1 MHIWLLWGTTM
12 KADRRPSRFL
22 AGLSGLLRGEFTR
35 WYWRRILLH
44 TVVWTLLVTG
54 IAWYLTTRV
63 TGLDWRGFDLLL
75 HIWWLVLPLGSIAI
89 AQNALIEE
97 RQTDTLSWIVSKP
110 VSRPAFILSKV
121 VSDSIGIILPAV
133 VLQAAIAW
141 WMLPVLDPAAG
152 LPIRAPDASRYLIV
166 VGIEA
171 TIVLL
176 FVTLTICASTIFRSR
191 GPVAAIGL
199 VVWVV
204 LWNSPS
210 DAIERM
216 SIGGLVSGEL
226 SGEPFKPLAEYLV
239 FERTLDPVSGVYW
252 TLMWAAFLTVAAIGI
267 FRREQL

>member
-1 MHIWLLWGTTM
+1 M
-12 KADRRPSRFL
+12 KSDRRPSRFL
-22 AGLSGLLRGEFTR
+22 AGLGGLLRGELTR

-44 TVVWTLLVTG
+44 TAVWTLLVTG
-54 IAWYLTTRV
+54 IAWYLTTKV
-63 TGLDWRGFDLLL
+63 SDVDWRGFDLLI

-133 VLQAAIAW
+133 LLQAAIAR
-141 WMLPVLDPAAG
+141 WMLPALDPAAG
-152 LPIRAPDASRYLIV
+152 LPIRAPETTRYLV
-166 VGIEA
+166 TVGIEA
-171 TIVLL
+171 LIVFL
-176 FVTLTICASTIFRSR
+176 FVTLTICVSTIFRSR

-199 VVWVV
+199 VVWIL
-204 LWNSPS
+204 LWNSPTEAF
-210 DAIERM
+210 DRM

-226 SGEPFKPLAEYLV
+226 SGEPFKPLTEYLV
-239 FERTLDPVSGVYW
+239 FERALDPVSGVYW
-252 TLMWAAFLTVAAIGI
+252 TLVWAAVLTVAAVGI